1 MSHYLLDIR
10 WEEKDDKVDVLLKP
24 GSSQGMTAL
33 EAGLEAEVFQI
44 VPDEEE
50 NSLVLKIWNR
60 DSRPDIRRQYKLLE
74 LLHSYSMPVSRPL
87 GWGYDLNGNQVLL
100 TPYDGAPVTRL
111 GAAVVRKLAKMLIDI
126 HKLPV
131 DTEFSDL
138 LPKYD
143 FMSYFY
149 PSIDQH
155 EDIKRLLMP
164 LLERANLNH
173 HSVIHGDFNLGNVL
187 EQEGQYKIID
197 WTNGQLGDARYDIA
211 WSVIV
216 MRIFAGDRNAAVY
229 RAACLSATAYTDEE
243 LELFEAIATLRGLLL
258 SRGSDLL
265 KGKDMMKRVRNI
277 FNENKYLTADVIL

>member
-1 MSHYLLDIR
+1 MSNLLFDIR
-10 WEEKDDKVDVLLKP
+10 WEEKNDLVDVLCKP
-24 GSSQGMTAL
+24 SSSPVMTPL

-44 VPDEEE
+44 VPDEEDD
-50 NSLVLKIWNR
+50 SLVLKIWNR

-74 LLHSYSMPVSRPL
+74 LLHSHGLPVSRPL

-111 GAAVVRKLAKMLIDI
+111 GAAVVRELAKMLTDL

-131 DTEFSDL
+131 EMEYSDL

-149 PSIDQH
+149 PAIDQH
-155 EDIKRLLMP
+155 EDIKRLLIP
-164 LLERANLNH
+164 LLELADLNH
-173 HSVIHGDFNLGNVL
+173 HCVIHGDFNLGNIL
-187 EQEGQYKIID
+187 ELEGQYKIID

-216 MRIFAGDRNAAVY
+216 MRIYAGDRNASVY
-229 RAACLSATAYTDEE
+229 RAACLSETAYADKE
-243 LELFEAIATLRGLLL
+243 LDLFEAIATLRWLLL

-265 KGKDMMKRVRNI
+265 KGKDTVKRVRSI
-277 FNENKYLTADVIL
+277 FKLNKYLTEDISL